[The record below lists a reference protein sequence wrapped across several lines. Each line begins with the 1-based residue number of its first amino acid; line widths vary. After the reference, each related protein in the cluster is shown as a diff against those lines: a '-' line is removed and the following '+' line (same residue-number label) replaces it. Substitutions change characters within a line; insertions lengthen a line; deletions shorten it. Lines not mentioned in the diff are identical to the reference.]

1 MVIVVSLLVLPH
13 VEYDRSVIDLA
24 LTVLGGLIAW
34 PYEVALSFVERMKL
48 PHAKAIAACALLA
61 IAILLD
67 ISLHSIRRKLK
78 IQVEQAAPRP
88 NWRIG
93 KPRTSNILMFV
104 HENTANR
111 SRPDSLIPR

>member
-1 MVIVVSLLVLPH
+1 MRPKRIERVFEYARGQERRSARWYVLPFSYCAAMVIVVSLLVLPH

-67 ISLHSIRRKLK
+67 ISLHSIRRKLRFK
-78 IQVEQAAPRP
+78 
-88 NWRIG
+88 
-93 KPRTSNILMFV
+93 
-104 HENTANR
+104 
-111 SRPDSLIPR
+111 